1 MATLYVPDTAT
12 NPTTGN
18 INVGGVPGSGSGT
31 ANNFIKE
38 LWSDE
43 VLAVYK
49 ANTVM
54 VPLVQSMP
62 FSGQKGD
69 TVHIPKPSRGTV
81 TAKTAGAGV
90 TINVETAGKFDLVI
104 NKHLEYS
111 RLIEDVAAI
120 QALDSMR
127 AFYTDDAGYA
137 HALSL
142 DSAIH
147 TEAAKFGAGSTTAGS
162 SYSKAVIGGDGI
174 TVWDGS
180 ANTNTGNGSAL
191 TDAGIRRAIQSLDD
205 ANVPAR
211 MRALVVP
218 PVEKRRLLGLARF
231 TEQAFVGEVAGGNSI
246 RNGLIG
252 DIYGIPVYVSTNV
265 ATVDA
270 DDTTTEYRACLLMQR
285 ESMVLAEQLAPR
297 AQSQYKQEFLA
308 DLFTVDTI
316 YGLGVPRPE
325 AGTVLMVPAS

>member
-1 MATLYVPDTAT
+1 MATLYAPDTAT
-12 NPTTGN
+12 NPTT
-18 INVGGVPGSGSGT
+18 VTT
-31 ANNFIKE
+31 AANFIKE

-43 VLAVYK
+43 VIAVYK

-54 VPLVQSMP
+54 VPLIQSMP

-69 TVHIPKPSRGTV
+69 TVHVPKPSRGSV
-81 TAKTAGAGV
+81 NAKSAGTGV
-90 TINVETAGKFDLVI
+90 TINVETAGVFNLTIDQ
-104 NKHLEYS
+104 HFEYS
-111 RLIEDVAAI
+111 RLIEDIAKI

-142 DSAIH
+142 DDAIH
-147 TEAAKFGAGSTTAGS
+147 DIGAQFGAGDTTAGS
-162 SYSKAVIGGDGI
+162 AYSKAVIGGDGS
-174 TVWDGS
+174 TTWVQTGS
-180 ANTNTGNGSAL
+180 GNGSAL

-218 PVEKRRLLGLARF
+218 PVEKRRLLGLSRF
-231 TEQAFVGEVAGGNSI
+231 TEQAFVGETGSSNSI

-252 DIYGIPVYVSTNV
+252 DIYGVPVYVSTNV
-265 ATVDA
+265 PTVDSS
-270 DDTTTEYRACLLMQR
+270 DCTSYRPCLLFQR
-285 ESMVLAEQLAPR
+285 EAMVIAEQLAPR

-316 YGLGVPRPE
+316 YGLGLPRPE
-325 AGTVLMVPAS
+325 AGVALMVPAS

>member
-1 MATLYVPDTAT
+1 MATLYVPDTVT
-12 NPTTGN
+12 NPTT
-18 INVGGVPGSGSGT
+18 VTT
-31 ANNFIKE
+31 AANFIKE

-43 VLAVYK
+43 VIAVYK

-54 VPLVQSMP
+54 VPLIQSMP

-69 TVHIPKPSRGTV
+69 TVHVPKPSRGSV
-81 TAKTAGAGV
+81 NAKAAGTGV
-90 TINVETAGKFDLVI
+90 TINVETAGIFNLTI
-104 NKHLEYS
+104 NQHFEYS
-111 RLIEDVAAI
+111 RLIEDIAKI

-147 TEAAKFGAGSTTAGS
+147 TEAAKLAAGDTTAGAN
-162 SYSKAVIGGDGI
+162 YSKAVAGGDGS
-174 TVWDGS
+174 TPWVQTGS
-180 ANTNTGNGSAL
+180 GNGSAL

-211 MRALVVP
+211 MRALIVP
-218 PVEKRRLLGLARF
+218 PVEKRRLLGLSRF
-231 TEQAFVGEVAGGNSI
+231 TEQAFVGESGSSNSI

-252 DIYGIPVYVSTNV
+252 DIYGVPVYVSTNIP
-265 ATVDA
+265 TVDSS
-270 DDTTTEYRACLLMQR
+270 DCTSYRPCLLLQK
-285 ESMVLAEQLAPR
+285 EAMVIAEQLAPR

-316 YGLGVPRPE
+316 YGLGTPRPE
-325 AGTVLMVPAS
+325 AGVVLMVPAA

>member
-1 MATLYVPDTAT
+1 MSTLYVPDTAT
-12 NPTTGN
+12 NPTT
-18 INVGGVPGSGSGT
+18 VTT
-31 ANNFIKE
+31 AANFIRE

-43 VLAVYK
+43 IIAVYK
-49 ANTVM
+49 ANTIM
-54 VPLVQSMP
+54 TPLVNSMP
-62 FSGQKGD
+62 FSGVKGD
-69 TVHIPKPSRGTV
+69 TVNVPKPARGSV
-81 TAKTAGAGV
+81 TAKAKATGV
-90 TINVETAGKFDLVI
+90 TINVETAGTFQLVI
-104 NKHLEYS
+104 DQHFEYS
-111 RLIEDVAAI
+111 RLIEDIAGI

-147 TEAAKFGAGSTTAGS
+147 AKASVLSAGDTTAGS
-162 SYSKAVIGGDGI
+162 FYSKAVIGGN
-174 TVWDGS
+174 GS
-180 ANTNTGNGSAL
+180 TAWVGTGSGNGSAL

-211 MRALVVP
+211 QRALVVP

-231 TEQAFVGEVAGGNSI
+231 TEQAFTGEAGGSNSI

-252 DIYGIPVYVSTNV
+252 DIYGVPVYVSTNV
-265 ATVDA
+265 ATVDSS
-270 DDTTTEYRACLLMQR
+270 DCTSYRACLLLQK
-285 ESMVLAEQLAPR
+285 EAMVLAEQLAPR
-297 AQSQYKQEFLA
+297 SQSQYKQEFLA

-325 AGTVLMVPAS
+325 NGVTIMVPAA

>member
-1 MATLYVPDTAT
+1 MATLYAPDTVT
-12 NPTTGN
+12 NPTT
-18 INVGGVPGSGSGT
+18 VTT
-31 ANNFIKE
+31 AANFIRE

-54 VPLVQSMP
+54 VPLIQSMP
-62 FSGQKGD
+62 FSGVKGD
-69 TVHIPKPSRGTV
+69 TVHIPKPNRGSV
-81 TAKTAGAGV
+81 NAKSAGTGV
-90 TINVETAGKFDLVI
+90 TINVETAGQFNLVI
-104 NKHLEYS
+104 DQHFEYS
-111 RLIEDVAAI
+111 RLIEDIAKI

-147 TEAAKFGAGSTTAGS
+147 TEAAKLAAGSTTAGS
-162 SYSKAVIGGDGI
+162 NYSKAVIGGDGI
-174 TVWDGS
+174 TVWDPT
-180 ANTNTGNGSAL
+180 ANTNTGNGTAL

-211 MRALVVP
+211 MRVLVVP
-218 PVEKRRLLGLARF
+218 PVEKRRLLGINRF
-231 TEQAFVGEVAGGNSI
+231 TEQAFTGEEGSANSI
-246 RNGLIG
+246 RNGLVG
-252 DIYGIPVYVSTNV
+252 DIYGIPVFVSTNV
-265 ATVDA
+265 PTVA
-270 DDTTTEYRACLLMQR
+270 AADTTTDYRPVLLLQKEAIVM
-285 ESMVLAEQLAPR
+285 AEQLAPR

-316 YGLGVPRPE
+316 YGLGTPRPE
-325 AGTVLMVPAS
+325 AGVAMFVPAI

>member
-1 MATLYVPDTAT
+1 MATLYVPDTVT
-12 NPTTGN
+12 NPTT
-18 INVGGVPGSGSGT
+18 VTT
-31 ANNFIKE
+31 AANFIKE

-43 VLAVYK
+43 VIAVYK

-54 VPLVQSMP
+54 VPLIQSMP

-69 TVHIPKPSRGTV
+69 TVNIPKPARGSV
-81 TAKTAGAGV
+81 NAKAAGTGV
-90 TINVETAGKFDLVI
+90 TINVETAGVFQLVV
-104 NKHLEYS
+104 NQHFEYS
-111 RLIEDVAAI
+111 RLIEDIAKI

-147 TEAAKFGAGSTTAGS
+147 AKGSTLGNGSTTAGS
-162 SYSKAVIGGDGI
+162 FYSKAVIGGDGS
-174 TVWDGS
+174 TTWVGTGS
-180 ANTNTGNGSAL
+180 GNGSAL
-191 TDAGIRRAIQSLDD
+191 TDAGIRRVIQSLDD
-205 ANVPAR
+205 SNVPAR
-211 MRALVVP
+211 MRALIVP
-218 PVEKRRLLGLARF
+218 PVEKRRLMGLARF
-231 TEQAFVGEVAGGNSI
+231 TEQAFVGESGSSNTI

-265 ATVDA
+265 PTVDSS
-270 DDTTTEYRACLLMQR
+270 DCTSYRPCLLIQK
-285 ESMVLAEQLAPR
+285 EAMVLAEQLAPR
-297 AQSQYKQEFLA
+297 SQSQYKQEFLA

-325 AGTVLMVPAS
+325 AGTAIMVPAA

>member
-1 MATLYVPDTAT
+1 MATLYAPDTAT
-12 NPTTGN
+12 NPTT
-18 INVGGVPGSGSGT
+18 VLT
-31 ANNFIKE
+31 AANFIKE

-43 VLAVYK
+43 VIAVYK

-69 TVHIPKPSRGTV
+69 TVHIPKPSRGSVNSKSQGT
-81 TAKTAGAGV
+81 GV
-90 TINVETAGKFDLVI
+90 TINVETAGVFDLSI
-104 NKHLEYS
+104 DQHFEYS
-111 RLIEDVAAI
+111 RLIEDIAKI

-142 DSAIH
+142 DDAVH
-147 TEAAKFGAGSTTAGS
+147 DQGAKFGAGSTTAGS
-162 SYSKAVIGGDGI
+162 AYSKAVIGGDGS
-174 TVWDGS
+174 TTWVQTGS
-180 ANTNTGNGSAL
+180 GNGSAL

-218 PVEKRRLLGLARF
+218 PVEKRRLLGLSRF
-231 TEQAFVGEVAGGNSI
+231 TEQAFTGESGSSNSI

-252 DIYGIPVYVSTNV
+252 DIYGVPVYVSTNV
-265 ATVDA
+265 PTVDSS
-270 DDTTTEYRACLLMQR
+270 DCTSYRPCLLFQR
-285 ESMVLAEQLAPR
+285 EAIVLAEQLAPR

-325 AGTVLMVPAS
+325 AGVALMVPAS

>member
-1 MATLYVPDTAT
+1 MATLYVPDTVT
-12 NPTTGN
+12 NPTT
-18 INVGGVPGSGSGT
+18 VTT
-31 ANNFIKE
+31 AANFIKE

-43 VLAVYK
+43 VIAVYK

-54 VPLVQSMP
+54 TPLIQSMP
-62 FSGQKGD
+62 FSGVKGD
-69 TVHIPKPSRGTV
+69 TVHIPKPSRGSV
-81 TAKTAGAGV
+81 NAKAAGTGV
-90 TINVETAGKFDLVI
+90 TINVETAGVFNLTIDQ
-104 NKHLEYS
+104 HFEYS
-111 RLIEDVAAI
+111 RLIEDIARI

-147 TEAAKFGAGSTTAGS
+147 TEAAKLAAGDTTAGAN
-162 SYSKAVIGGDGI
+162 YSKAVIGGDGS
-174 TVWDGS
+174 TTWVQTGS
-180 ANTNTGNGSAL
+180 GNGSAL

-218 PVEKRRLLGLARF
+218 PVEKRRLLGLSRF
-231 TEQAFVGEVAGGNSI
+231 TEQAFVGESGSSNSI

-252 DIYGIPVYVSTNV
+252 DIYGVPVYVSTNV
-265 ATVDA
+265 PTVDSS
-270 DDTTTEYRACLLMQR
+270 DCTSYRPCLLLQK
-285 ESMVLAEQLAPR
+285 EAMVLAEQLSPR

-316 YGLGVPRPE
+316 YGLGTPRPE
-325 AGTVLMVPAS
+325 AGVVLMVPAA

>member
-1 MATLYVPDTAT
+1 MATLYAPDTVT
-12 NPTTGN
+12 NPTT
-18 INVGGVPGSGSGT
+18 VTT
-31 ANNFIKE
+31 AANFIRE

-43 VLAVYK
+43 VVAVYK

-54 VPLVQSMP
+54 VPLIQSMP
-62 FSGQKGD
+62 FSGVKGD
-69 TVHIPKPSRGTV
+69 TVHIPKPSRGSV
-81 TAKTAGAGV
+81 NAKAAGTGV
-90 TINVETAGKFDLVI
+90 TINVETAGVFNLSIDQ
-104 NKHLEYS
+104 HFEYS
-111 RLIEDVAAI
+111 RLIEDIARI

-147 TEAAKFGAGSTTAGS
+147 TEAAKLGNGSTTAGS
-162 SYSKAVIGGDGI
+162 NYSKAVIGGDGS
-174 TVWDGS
+174 TTWVQTGS
-180 ANTNTGNGSAL
+180 GNGSAL

-205 ANVPAR
+205 ANVPGR

-218 PVEKRRLLGLARF
+218 PVEKRRLLGLSRF
-231 TEQAFVGEVAGGNSI
+231 TEQAFVGNGDSI

-252 DIYGIPVYVSTNV
+252 DIYGVPVYVSTNV
-265 ATVDA
+265 PTVDSS
-270 DDTTTEYRACLLMQR
+270 DCTSYRPCLLLQK
-285 ESMVLAEQLAPR
+285 EAMVLAEQLAPR

-316 YGLGVPRPE
+316 YGLGTPRPE
-325 AGTVLMVPAS
+325 AGVVLMVPAA

>member
-1 MATLYVPDTAT
+1 MATLYAPDTAT
-12 NPTTGN
+12 NPTT
-18 INVGGVPGSGSGT
+18 VTT
-31 ANNFIKE
+31 AANFIKE

-54 VPLVQSMP
+54 VPLVQSLP
-62 FSGQKGD
+62 FSGRKGD
-69 TVHIPKPSRGTV
+69 TIHIPQPSRGSV
-81 TAKTAGAGV
+81 NAKSAGTGV
-90 TINVETAGKFDLVI
+90 TINVETSGKFDLSI
-104 NKHLEYS
+104 DQHFEYS
-111 RLIEDVAAI
+111 RLIEDIASI

-142 DSAIH
+142 DSAVH
-147 TEAAKFGAGSTTAGS
+147 DEGAKFSAGDTTAGS
-162 SYSKAVIGGDGI
+162 AYSKAVIGGDGV
-174 TVWDGS
+174 TVWDPTAS
-180 ANTNTGNGSAL
+180 ADTGNGSAL

-218 PVEKRRLLGLARF
+218 PVEKRRLMGIARF
-231 TEQAFVGEVAGGNSI
+231 TEQAFVGEVGSGNTI

-252 DIYGIPVYVSTNV
+252 DVYGIPVYVSTNV
-265 ATVDA
+265 ATVTA
-270 DDTTTEYRACLLMQR
+270 DDTSTDYRAALMFQK
-285 ESMVLAEQLAPR
+285 EAVVLAEQLAPR

-316 YGLGVPRPE
+316 YGLGTPRPE
-325 AGTVLMVPAS
+325 AGVALIVPA

>member
-1 MATLYVPDTAT
+1 MATLYAPDTVT
-12 NPTTGN
+12 NPTT
-18 INVGGVPGSGSGT
+18 VTT
-31 ANNFIKE
+31 AANFIKE

-43 VLAVYK
+43 VIAVYK

-54 VPLVQSMP
+54 TPLIQSMP

-69 TVHIPKPSRGTV
+69 TVHIPKPTRGSV
-81 TAKTAGAGV
+81 NAKAAGTGV
-90 TINVETAGKFDLVI
+90 TINVETAGVFNLTIDQ
-104 NKHLEYS
+104 HFEYS
-111 RLIEDVAAI
+111 RLIEDIAKI

-147 TEAAKFGAGSTTAGS
+147 TEAAKLTGTTTAGT
-162 SYSKAVIGGDGI
+162 SYSGAKIGGDGS
-174 TVWDGS
+174 TAWVQTGS
-180 ANTNTGNGSAL
+180 GNGSAL
-191 TDAGIRRAIQSLDD
+191 TDAGIRRAIQTLDD
-205 ANVPAR
+205 NNVPAR

-218 PVEKRRLLGLARF
+218 PVEKRRLLGLSRF
-231 TEQAFVGEVAGGNSI
+231 TEQAFVGESGSSNSI

-265 ATVDA
+265 PTVDSS
-270 DDTTTEYRACLLMQR
+270 DCTSYRPCLLVQR
-285 ESMVLAEQLAPR
+285 EAMVIAEQLAPR

-316 YGLGVPRPE
+316 YGLGTPRPE
-325 AGTVLMVPAS
+325 AGVVLMVPAA

>member
-1 MATLYVPDTAT
+1 MATLFVPDTAT
-12 NPTTGN
+12 NPTT
-18 INVGGVPGSGSGT
+18 VTT
-31 ANNFIKE
+31 AANFIKE

-54 VPLVQSMP
+54 VPLIQSMP

-69 TVHIPKPSRGTV
+69 TVHIPKPGRGSV
-81 TAKTAGAGV
+81 TAKAAGTGV
-90 TINVETAGKFDLVI
+90 TINVETAGVFNLLIDQ
-104 NKHLEYS
+104 HFEYS
-111 RLIEDVAAI
+111 RLIEDIAKI

-142 DSAIH
+142 DTAIH
-147 TEAAKFGAGSTTAGS
+147 NQAAVYSAGGASPLVAGSN
-162 SYSKAVIGGDGI
+162 YSKAVIGGDGV
-174 TVWDGS
+174 TAWVQTGS
-180 ANTNTGNGSAL
+180 GNGTAL

-205 ANVPAR
+205 LNVPAR

-218 PVEKRRLLGLARF
+218 PVEKRRLTGIARF
-231 TEQAFVGEVAGGNSI
+231 TEQAVVGEVAGSNTI

-252 DIYGIPVYVSTNV
+252 DIYSIPVYVSTNV
-265 ATVDA
+265 PTVDA
-270 DDTTTEYRACLLMQR
+270 SDCTSYRPVVLFQK
-285 ESMVLAEQLAPR
+285 ESSVLAEQLAPR

-316 YGLGVPRPE
+316 YGLGSPRPE
-325 AGTVLMVPAS
+325 AGIVLMVPAA